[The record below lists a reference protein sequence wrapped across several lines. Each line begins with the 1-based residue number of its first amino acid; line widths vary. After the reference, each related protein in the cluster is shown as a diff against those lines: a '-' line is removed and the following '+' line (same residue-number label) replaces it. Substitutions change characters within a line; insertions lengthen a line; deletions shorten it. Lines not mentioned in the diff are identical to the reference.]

1 MLVTLSERCQG
12 SSHQKDNK
20 PLQDYCLATSDKLKT
35 YAYALVADGHGGEK
49 YIRSDRG
56 SEIAVRCAV
65 QCTNELLKQI
75 YSYIPGKKQNLIKKN
90 LELLCVKISMRW
102 KEKVIK
108 HFNEN
113 PLTEDE
119 LKQLEEQGIL
129 IPIKEEDIPVLY
141 GSTLLEAVYFEMFN
155 FWFALQI
162 GDGKCAVI
170 KEDDSVVFPSELE
183 NEKLGFGVTTSLCSK
198 NAPSEFRYAFGFEK
212 INGICVMSD
221 GLTDSFDA
229 AKLPDFILNLKTNMV
244 EDSKNTVSELKD
256 FLPVLSEQGS
266 GDDISISAIFSK
278 KEFI

>member
-1 MLVTLSERCQG
+1 M
-12 SSHQKDNK
+12 
-20 PLQDYCLATSDKLKT
+20 
-35 YAYALVADGHGGEK
+35 
-49 YIRSDRG
+49 
-56 SEIAVRCAV
+56 
-65 QCTNELLKQI
+65 
-75 YSYIPGKKQNLIKKN
+75 IKKDLHIHSSYCDGN
-90 LELLCVKISMRW
+90 DTVEEI
-102 KEKVIK
+102 IK
-108 HFNEN
+108 HAIS
-113 PLTEDE
+113 
-119 LKQLEEQGIL
+119 LKMETVGIL
-129 IPIKEEDIPVLY
+129 AHSYTQFDEEPCIKEEDIPVLY

-170 KEDDSVVFPSELE
+170 KADDSVVFPSELE

-212 INGICVMSD
+212 INGISVMSD

-229 AKLPDFILNLKTNMV
+229 AKLPDFILNLKTNMM

-278 KEFI
+278 KVFI

>member
-1 MLVTLSERCQG
+1 MLVTLSARCQG
-12 SSHQKDNK
+12 SSHQKVNK
-20 PLQDYCLATSDKLKT
+20 PIQDYSLTTSDKLKT

-49 YIRSDRG
+49 YIRSDKG
-56 SEIAVRCAV
+56 SEIAVHCAI

-102 KEKVIK
+102 KEEVIK

-113 PLTEDE
+113 PLTEVE
-119 LKQLEEQGIL
+119 LNQWETQGL
-129 IPIKEEDIPVLY
+129 SIPINEEDIPVLY
-141 GSTLLEAVYFEMFN
+141 GSTLLEAVYFEVFN

-170 KEDDSVVFPSELE
+170 KEDDTIVFPSELE

-198 NAPSEFRYAFGFEK
+198 NAPVEFRYAFGFEK
-212 INGICVMSD
+212 INGITVMSD
-221 GLTDSFDA
+221 GLTDSFDTT
-229 AKLPDFILNLKTNMV
+229 KLPDFILSLKTNTV
-244 EDSKNTVSELKD
+244 EDSKKTASELNG

-278 KEFI
+278 KGFI

>member
-1 MLVTLSERCQG
+1 M
-12 SSHQKDNK
+12 K
-20 PLQDYCLATSDKLKT
+20 
-35 YAYALVADGHGGEK
+35 
-49 YIRSDRG
+49 
-56 SEIAVRCAV
+56 
-65 QCTNELLKQI
+65 
-75 YSYIPGKKQNLIKKN
+75 
-90 LELLCVKISMRW
+90 W
-102 KEKVIK
+102 KEEVIK

-212 INGICVMSD
+212 INGISVMSD
-221 GLTDSFDA
+221 GMTDSFDA
-229 AKLPDFILNLKTNMV
+229 AKLPDFILNLKTNTV
-244 EDSKNTVSELKD
+244 EDSKNTISELKD

-278 KEFI
+278 KGFI